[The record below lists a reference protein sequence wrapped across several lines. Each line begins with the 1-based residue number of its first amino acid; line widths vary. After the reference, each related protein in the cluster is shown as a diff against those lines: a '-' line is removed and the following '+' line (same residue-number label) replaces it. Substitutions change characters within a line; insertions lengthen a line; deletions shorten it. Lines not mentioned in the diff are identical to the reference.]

1 LGWDG
6 KYNEAMVGY
15 GLINY
20 TGICI
25 LFYRIIL
32 SGLLAKYSIRLQRL
46 QQSAVAALITGSA
59 LS

>member
-1 LGWDG
+1 
-6 KYNEAMVGY
+6 MVGY